1 MFNAGKRHTGMLA
14 WTLMAALAGVMP
26 AVSVAQSQE
35 GKQEQEQQ
43 REQVIKPEVDRRK
56 IKVPRIDTE
65 NFELGAYVG
74 TLSVEDFGANTVTGV
89 RFDYHITEDFF
100 LEAAYGS
107 STVLDSS
114 FRQLGLPIFPQE
126 DEDLTYYNISFGYNM
141 FPGEIFFGKKRAW
154 TSAVYIIGGIGNTE
168 FIGENMST
176 FNIGIGVRLLPTDFL
191 TLRFD
196 IHDYLWDSDL
206 LGSNKLTHN
215 FEATFGLGF
224 FF

>member
-26 AVSVAQSQE
+26 TVSVAQAQE
-35 GKQEQEQQ
+35 EKQEQEQQ

-107 STVLDSS
+107 STVSDSS

-154 TSAVYIIGGIGNTE
+154 TSAVYVIGGIGNTE

>member
-1 MFNAGKRHTGMLA
+1 MFNVKKRHTSTLA
-14 WTLMAALAGVMP
+14 WTLLAVLAGVMST
-26 AVSVAQSQE
+26 VSVAQVQE
-35 GKQEQEQQ
+35 GKQEQEQ
-43 REQVIKPEVDRRK
+43 EQVIKPEVDRRGIK
-56 IKVPRIDTE
+56 IPRIDTE
-65 NFELGAYVG
+65 NFELSAYIG
-74 TLSVEDFGANTVTGV
+74 TLSVENFGANSVTGV

-100 LEAAYGS
+100 LEAAYGN
-107 STVLDSS
+107 STVSDSS
-114 FRQLGLPIFPQE
+114 FRQLGAPIFPQE

-141 FPGEIFFGKKRAW
+141 FPGEIFIGKKHAW
-154 TSAVYIIGGIGNTE
+154 TSAVYVIGGIGNTE

-206 LGSNKLTHN
+206 LGSNELTHN

>member
-26 AVSVAQSQE
+26 TVSVAQSQE

-107 STVLDSS
+107 STVSDSS

>member
-1 MFNAGKRHTGMLA
+1 MFNAGKRHTGMLT

-26 AVSVAQSQE
+26 TASVAQPQE
-35 GKQEQEQQ
+35 GKQEPEQQ
-43 REQVIKPEVDRRK
+43 REQVIKPEVDRREIK
-56 IKVPRIDTE
+56 IPRIDTE
-65 NFELGAYVG
+65 NFELSAYIG

-107 STVLDSS
+107 STVSDSS

-154 TSAVYIIGGIGNTE
+154 TSAVYVIGGIGNTE